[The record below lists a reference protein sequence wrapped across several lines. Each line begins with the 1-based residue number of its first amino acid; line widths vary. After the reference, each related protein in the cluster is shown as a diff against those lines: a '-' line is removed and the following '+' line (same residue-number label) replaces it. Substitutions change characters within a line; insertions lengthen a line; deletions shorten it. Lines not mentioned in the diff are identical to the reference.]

1 MSNQEINSN
10 LTNYIIQL
18 AQQPNAKDSLNL
30 LLNNLFDNSQKEKAE
45 EERKERAAS
54 SIVLFTTK
62 ELSTM
67 PKQFKKIFKTGNVRA
82 HVTQRADGL
91 FLIRSQINKVRI
103 TASGKYLDVCKAR
116 FIEKLSKSFTQIP
129 LQAERTSKKKQQT
142 PLMPYMQKW
151 LECAKKPFV
160 KDGTY
165 NDYVRTINNYIK
177 PTFGDRY
184 LEEIQS
190 FELQEF
196 LNEISNSGKNRT
208 AKKIYQLLSPLFEYA
223 LADGVIS
230 LNPMA
235 KVKLVRYEQKHGV
248 PLTIEEEYSVLQEI
262 KRNPTIYNQAFAFI
276 MYTGLRRAELASVV
290 IDGEWITLTT
300 AKQRKGM
307 KEKTRSIPISPMLK
321 RVLPF
326 IDVEKI
332 KKASIGV
339 LTNRFKDVCPN
350 HHLHDLRH
358 TFITRAQECGIR
370 REIVSLWAGHKADNS
385 ITTTVYTHFQ
395 ERSELQI
402 IEMQKYDYKYN

>member
-1 MSNQEINSN
+1 MSNQQINSN

-18 AQQPNAKDSLNL
+18 AQQPNAKESLNL

-45 EERKERAAS
+45 EDRQEKAAS

-62 ELSTM
+62 ELSKM

-82 HVTQRADGL
+82 HVTQRTDGL

-103 TASGKYLDVCKAR
+103 TATGKYLDVCKAR
-116 FIEKLSKSFTQIP
+116 FIEKLSKSFVQIP

-184 LEEIQS
+184 LEEVQT

-196 LNEISNSGKNRT
+196 LNGISNSGKNRT

-230 LNPMA
+230 LNPMT

-248 PLTIEEEYSVLQEI
+248 PLTIQEEYSVLQEI
-262 KRNPTIYNQAFAFI
+262 KRNPTTYNQAFAFI

-307 KEKTRSIPISPMLK
+307 KEKSRSIPISPMLK
-321 RVLPF
+321 RVLPL
-326 IDVEKI
+326 IDIDKI
-332 KKASIGV
+332 KTVSLGV
-339 LTNRFKDVCPN
+339 LTNYFKKICPN

-370 REIVSLWAGHKADNS
+370 REIVSLWAGHKADSS

-402 IEMQKYDYKYN
+402 VEIQKYDYKYN